1 MNTALV
7 IGLAG
12 LLIALAGVAGWLVG
26 RHASPPERGAG
37 PPLPADHEHLLDL
50 LRRAHRAIVAI
61 RLHADGTI
69 LASKHPRG
77 VPAPVSDRGLA
88 AARLAL
94 ANRYPQQLTDAP
106 ATVAA
111 THEGIAVALVFDGEI
126 GEDTAER
133 ALADAWRLAAGL
145 AAVGQLAERAGRPS
159 RWSEESWLVVPETI
173 EAASIAL
180 CDQVRGHTGRATG
193 LVLRNES
200 TGALHVTRVS
210 AGGDQRLQGTSVL
223 PESAV
228 ARALDGDTLVAG
240 MSVEELFGH
249 PRPDRRRADLQG
261 LAFPMVDGRAPV
273 GALVVF
279 GPPAGLAPE
288 VREEVLHLVLAA
300 TPRLGHLQA
309 IHVREA
315 RARTDEL
322 TGLVNRR
329 GLDGAMALWVG
340 ETAALLVVDLDHFK
354 RVNDSL
360 GHVAGDAALRHLASV
375 LRSALRERDVA
386 ARIGGEEFAL
396 WLPDT
401 PLASAVDVAERVR
414 AAVEARPA
422 LWSGRE
428 IPLTCS
434 VGVAAVPE
442 STTVHD
448 NLYAAADAA
457 LYRAKQGGR
466 NRVGVSAPAGQ
477 EPDRDAG

>member
-1 MNTALV
+1 V
-7 IGLAG
+7 
-12 LLIALAGVAGWLVG
+12 
-26 RHASPPERGAG
+26 
-37 PPLPADHEHLLDL
+37 
-50 LRRAHRAIVAI
+50 
-61 RLHADGTI
+61 
-69 LASKHPRG
+69 
-77 VPAPVSDRGLA
+77 
-88 AARLAL
+88 
-94 ANRYPQQLTDAP
+94 
-106 ATVAA
+106 
-111 THEGIAVALVFDGEI
+111 
-126 GEDTAER
+126 
-133 ALADAWRLAAGL
+133 
-145 AAVGQLAERAGRPS
+145 S
-159 RWSEESWLVVPETI
+159 RWSGESWLEVPETI

-180 CDQVRGHTGRATG
+180 CDHLRKRTGRPTG

-200 TGALHVTRVS
+200 TGRLRVTHVS

-228 ARALDGDTLVAG
+228 ARAVERDTPVAG

-261 LAFPMVDGRAPV
+261 LAFPMVDGRAQV

-288 VREEVLHLVLAA
+288 VREEVLHVVLAA
-300 TPRLGHLQA
+300 APRLGHLHA

-329 GLDGAMALWVG
+329 GLDREMALWAG
-340 ETAALLVVDLDHFK
+340 DAAALLIVDLDFFK
-354 RVNDSL
+354 RVNDTL

-401 PLASAVDVAERVR
+401 PLGPAVEVAERVR
-414 AAVEARPA
+414 AAVQATPVR
-422 LWSGRE
+422 WSGRE

-434 VGVAAVPE
+434 VGVAAQPE
-442 STTVHD
+442 TTGVRD

-457 LYRAKQGGR
+457 LYRAKQAGR
-466 NRVGVSAPAGQ
+466 NRVAVSEAAARPG
-477 EPDRDAG
+477 RT